1 MPATSALD
9 SQQAGRKA
17 SWQPSS
23 PLWLPDSADCPLI
36 LKAAV
41 VGQPDARWGEIVLVF
56 MSGAELDEAQV
67 LQLVDNRL
75 ARFKHLKQVIVCAAL
90 PKTALG

>member
-1 MPATSALD
+1 
-9 SQQAGRKA
+9 
-17 SWQPSS
+17 
-23 PLWLPDSADCPLI
+23 
-36 LKAAV
+36 
-41 VGQPDARWGEIVLVF
+41 

-75 ARFKHLKQVIVCAAL
+75 ARFKRPKQVIVCAAL

>member
-9 SQQAGRKA
+9 SQQEGRKA

-23 PLWLPDSADCPLI
+23 PLWFPNLTDCPEI
-36 LKAAV
+36 LETAV
-41 VGQPDARWGEIVLVF
+41 VGQPDARWGEIVAAC

-67 LQLVDNRL
+67 LQLVDNQL